1 MPYCPQCGCQQYC
14 FQIFP
19 QYCPSNALPLSS
31 STAKHS
37 SQYCLITV
45 PSTAQVSSVLS
56 QYHPT
61 VISIPPVP
69 PKCPLPQYYLS
80 ITPLSSAL
88 GQARSRLSCPGRLR
102 PPLRP
107 AASPGWPAT
116 GGLVAVL
123 RPRLAV
129 SVQDNNNNS
138 VTMHHVS
145 CCLHPA
151 PGTYPGHL
159 ATTGYTGAGA
169 GPGPAWENST
179 LPQTGQI
186 WNTDNLVVEEID
198 I

>member
-1 MPYCPQCGCQQYC
+1 MPVLMPYCPQCGCQQYC

-45 PSTAQVSSVLS
+45 LSTAQVSSVLS

-61 VISIPPVP
+61 V
-69 PKCPLPQYYLS
+69 LG
-80 ITPLSSAL
+80 PLSSAP

-138 VTMHHVS
+138 VTMHHVA

-151 PGTYPGHL
+151 PGTSPGHL

-179 LPQTGQI
+179 LPKTGQI
-186 WNTDNLVVEEID
+186 WNTDNLVVEEIEL
-198 I
+198 

>member
-1 MPYCPQCGCQQYC
+1 MPVLSSVWVPVLVSEVRSIISIAPAMPFHCPPVLPCTVPSTALHCPQY
-14 FQIFP
+14 F
-19 QYCPSNALPLSS
+19 
-31 STAKHS
+31 
-37 SQYCLITV
+37 

-61 VISIPPVP
+61 V
-69 PKCPLPQYYLS
+69 LG
-80 ITPLSSAL
+80 PLSSAV
-88 GQARSRLSCPGRLR
+88 GQARSRLSCPGRLC

-151 PGTYPGHL
+151 PGTCPGHL
-159 ATTGYTGAGA
+159 HTTGYTGAGA

>member
-1 MPYCPQCGCQQYC
+1 MPVLSSVWVPAVLFSDLSSVLPQQCPTTVLQYC
-14 FQIFP
+14 QAQFSVLPHHCP
-19 QYCPSNALPLSS
+19 QYCPSVLS
-31 STAKHS
+31 
-37 SQYCLITV
+37 II
-45 PSTAQVSSVLS
+45 SVL
-56 QYHPT
+56 PCT
-61 VISIPPVP
+61 V
-69 PKCPLPQYYLS
+69 LD
-80 ITPLSSAL
+80 PLSSAP

-138 VTMHHVS
+138 VTMHHVA

-151 PGTYPGHL
+151 PGTSPGHL

-179 LPQTGQI
+179 LPKTGQI
-186 WNTDNLVVEEID
+186 WNTDNLVVEEIEL
-198 I
+198 

>member
-1 MPYCPQCGCQQYC
+1 MPVLSSVWVPVLVSEVRSIISIAPAMPYHCP
-14 FQIFP
+14 P
-19 QYCPSNALPLSS
+19 VLP
-31 STAKHS
+31 
-37 SQYCLITV
+37 CTV

-56 QYHPT
+56 QYHP
-61 VISIPPVP
+61 PV
-69 PKCPLPQYYLS
+69 LG
-80 ITPLSSAL
+80 PLSSVV

-151 PGTYPGHL
+151 PGTYPNDLVTWPLLGTLVLVL
-159 ATTGYTGAGA
+159 ALARPGKTPHFPRQARYGTLTT
-169 GPGPAWENST
+169 W
-179 LPQTGQI
+179 
-186 WNTDNLVVEEID
+186 WWRK
-198 I
+198 